1 MTDDSNKIS
10 YNKKN
15 IKVKVNIVNEDEDEE
30 LRELIELEREFDEL
44 LKK

>member
-30 LRELIELEREFDEL
+30 LRELEREFEEL